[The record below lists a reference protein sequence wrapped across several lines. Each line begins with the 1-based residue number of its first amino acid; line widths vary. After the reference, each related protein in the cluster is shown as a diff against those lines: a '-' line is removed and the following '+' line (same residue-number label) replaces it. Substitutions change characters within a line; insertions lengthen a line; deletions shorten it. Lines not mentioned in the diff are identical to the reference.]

1 MTVIAVMPTKAAAK
15 GNATTLGRNSAAV
28 ILFLEINIYAAL
40 VRPVVEATAVLMAR
54 TAVILVFSQVEH
66 VITPP
71 LKSVVKSLEAM
82 TLYAT
87 STKFAVMTD
96 RVPRRAKKLITK
108 HSAVR
113 TIIRPA

>member
-1 MTVIAVMPTKAAAK
+1 MTAIAARPTKAAAK

-28 ILFLEINIYAAL
+28 ILFLEVNIYAAL

-54 TAVILVFSQVEH
+54 TAVILVSQVEH

-108 HSAVR
+108 QTAVR
-113 TIIRPA
+113 TIIRSA